1 MRTRPPLAGLAALA
15 LLAAALPGPAQAR
28 DRSLLWALEGE
39 HNTVYL
45 LGSIHVLRPADG
57 GLTPAAESAYLD
69 AERLLMEIDLDAPG
83 LGDALSLAQA
93 MQSAALLPEG
103 QSLRGVLG
111 ADYERMAADARR
123 HGVDLAPF
131 DRFAPWFVATLLIQQ
146 SLQESGFD
154 PRLGID
160 QQLAGRASEDRKPI
174 DGLEAPAEQF
184 AIFARLTPAQQ
195 RAFLS
200 ATLAE
205 LDDAAD
211 DADALLDAWRRGDEA
226 ELARLLVEA
235 QAQSPELYGP
245 LTADRNRAWV
255 DDLEALLDD
264 REDYLVVVGALHL
277 VGPQN
282 VVELLRARGHRV
294 ERR

>member
-1 MRTRPPLAGLAALA
+1 MRPPLAGLAALA

-28 DRSLLWALEGE
+28 DRSLLWTLGGE

-57 GLTPAAESAYLD
+57 GLTPAAESAYVD

-146 SLQESGFD
+146 SLQQSGFD

-174 DGLEAPAEQF
+174 DGLETPAEQF

>member
-1 MRTRPPLAGLAALA
+1 VRTRPPLAGVAALA

-174 DGLEAPAEQF
+174 DGLETPAEQF

>member
-1 MRTRPPLAGLAALA
+1 VRTRPPLAGLAALA